1 MPNQNLQVTN
11 AQIRGWI
18 ACVDKLAHKPFVFDE
33 SLVEFSQAMQK
44 AQHFAQRAALQN
56 IREFLEQF
64 TDPFSLIP
72 GGFSKE
78 EPMPLDCYY
87 VTFGI
92 KYAEEIHPKQPWVNA
107 DTIVLIPT
115 SDETLARLIAF
126 ELFDQYW
133 ASIYSGRNFSRIVRR
148 DLTQVYQVDVKRF
161 DSMGRLLSPAVV
173 ENK

>member
-33 SLVEFSQAMQK
+33 SLVEHS
-44 AQHFAQRAALQN
+44 AQRAALQN

-78 EPMPLDCYY
+78 KPMPLDCYY
-87 VTFGI
+87 VTFGV
-92 KYAEEIHPKQPWVNA
+92 KYSEETHPRQSWVNS

-115 SDETLARLIAF
+115 SDETLARLITF

-148 DLTQVYQVDVKRF
+148 DLTRVYQVDVERF

-173 ENK
+173 GNK